1 MAQHGKPMKDVLL
14 KEVDKLIGAPDKQD
28 QYEIE
33 ARIGTF
39 RGKKFFSNVNSK
51 DFYRVVEHFLAHTP
65 TLYTYLPQDT
75 TLRTEDILNM
85 DLDSYPDVVTEATF
99 IVPGGGKYPQRIRET
114 FIDVPNAPRF
124 YSTKRSVGNVDFTD
138 FFTRFSLA
146 REQYIATVYN
156 FETDPQAMAN
166 RPVPHGLEPQSLRIK
181 HRWSFALA
189 DQQQDHPLLP
199 FRIDLTHVTGWYINA
214 QGEQIP
220 INTHEIELEV
230 IYKPIKSTQNE
241 LWPGVHF
248 MLELLQNTP
257 FPVTAGTVSSVM
269 QGFNGLFESDIESLE
284 WAMKKRNPHWSF
296 NTSWRLF
303 NVVNKPINLKMQA
316 LETPDLL
323 AVTDKADGERR
334 LMFIRPDGA
343 YLLYPPGDIMRYLR
357 TPLEGQKISTDE
369 QYYIEPEHAKTLQ
382 GTVIDGELVLRADGT
397 RDYLAFDLI
406 VDREVDFRH
415 IKFLDRIERLRE
427 LLSTTPIN
435 ITMKEFLLPDA
446 GDFFTRVNQVL
457 DDIPHKPYGND
468 GLIFNNIN
476 DTYTTGAVYKWKPP
490 EQLTIDFDLNQIG
503 PTTFDLYVKNDT
515 KVKSG
520 SKLLFKGSRRHPT
533 AGRVEISP
541 PLINNTRLTTGQ
553 IVEMSWDYDNDTFV
567 PFRIRH
573 DRDQPNNHSTAVDVW
588 NDIIDP
594 IPESTIRGHD
604 LNTMRHYHNVIK
616 RELLHQY
623 CEKDTI
629 VDIGAG
635 RGGDL
640 HKWKKL
646 GPGTEVLAI
655 EPNSENLME
664 FHTRLIESGYKP
676 QFKEHMFTGTLGM
689 NVDFTFTYIFDDGK
703 DRTVVT
709 LMQEFGQESD
719 KIVKAYKDTYG
730 KHRATNSVG
739 CLTIF
744 NVLTFFF
751 DEEKSLDSLVNTL
764 DQLLRAGGH
773 FMGIVMDGDQV
784 RQLLVKHALLKETI
798 RKLGDDQYW
807 NLDTKSRINKK
818 SFKNFDK
825 NEKWRLVSKDTALL
839 EKTVEELEEP
849 DPKEVK
855 DHGWVISRTKPFTDS
870 AYGNEIK
877 IHLGASTIVHDQ
889 VEYLVDFEELERKLA
904 EKNIV
909 LNDTYLLPSNSALSR
924 SQQRLNK
931 LYRAFTFERQAPP
944 LTKEQ
949 TQITV
954 IPITGVIEAKVKSL
968 KQQKNISEFIL
979 EKVSK
984 ELATATTALEELEQH
999 IKDMS
1004 TKGTKISTQKGKQ
1017 LGVDRHQFKLDITNA
1032 EKKIQQ
1038 HQQRIVQ
1045 YDKEL
1050 QEAQEELATAKPITI
1065 TGPQPKKPTPK
1076 KPTPK
1081 KPVKPPGGA
1090 AATIPPPA
1098 LPSKPL
1104 PKKPSKKPPK
1114 KPLIVE
1120 SGQLTTEHE
1129 YDYNDTFV
1137 AMEHTPVD
1145 MLQPEEKADINIK
1158 NVDFVRIGTVNDGVC
1173 VLAALLRA
1181 AYPSYIFNQNE
1192 VDAPAL
1198 TVQQKA
1204 KREHNVGKLT
1214 NAFLNNF
1221 FRKAFDAG
1229 DLELLTLHYENW
1241 ASARK
1246 ILRNCQNWQWLGL
1259 WQKIAAVFKLN
1270 IVIITADS
1278 PFTAPTIYRTGNAH
1292 PRTAVIY
1299 NHDGAFDTLGQRDGT
1314 GNLITVFDKND
1325 ITINQL

>member
-1 MAQHGKPMKDVLL
+1 MAQHAKPMKDVLL
-14 KEVDKLIGAPDKQD
+14 KEVDKLIGTPDKQD

-39 RGKKFFSNVNSK
+39 RGKKFFSNVSSK
-51 DFYRVVEHFLAHTP
+51 DFYRVVEHFSVHTP
-65 TLYTYLPQDT
+65 TLYTYLAQDT
-75 TLRTEDILNM
+75 TLRTEKILDM

-99 IVPGGGKYPQRIRET
+99 TVPPGTVPGGGKYPQRIRES

-124 YSTKRSVGNVDFTD
+124 YSTKLSVGNVDFTD

-146 REQYIATVYN
+146 IEQYIGLVYDFDN
-156 FETDPQAMAN
+156 DPDAMKK
-166 RPVPHGLEPQSLRIK
+166 RPIPIGLEPQSLRIK

-199 FRIDLTHVTGWYINA
+199 FSIDLTHVTGWYIND
-214 QGEQIP
+214 QGGRIP
-220 INTHEIELEV
+220 INTYEIELEV

-269 QGFNGLFESDIESLE
+269 QGFNGLFASDINSLE
-284 WAMKKRNPHWSF
+284 WAMKKRNPYWSF

-316 LETPDLL
+316 LEAPDLL

-343 YLLYPPGDIMRYLR
+343 YLLYPPGDVMRYLR
-357 TPLEGQKISTDE
+357 TPQEGQQISTDE

-382 GTVIDGELVLRADGT
+382 GTVIDGELVHRDDGT
-397 RDYLAFDLI
+397 REYLAFDLI
-406 VDREVDFRH
+406 VDREVDIRH
-415 IKFLDRIERLRE
+415 FKFLDRIERLRK

-435 ITMKEFLLPDA
+435 ITMKEFLLPETD
-446 GDFFTRVNQVL
+446 GFFTRVNQAL
-457 DDIPHKPYGND
+457 DAIPHKPYGND

-476 DTYTTGAVYKWKPP
+476 DTYTTGSVYKWKPL
-490 EQLTIDFDLNQIG
+490 EQLTIDFDIHQIG

-515 KVKSG
+515 KRKG
-520 SKLLFKGSRRHPT
+520 GRKLPFKGNKRYPT
-533 AGRVEISP
+533 TGHIEISP
-541 PLINNTRLTTGQ
+541 PLINNTHLTTGQ
-553 IVEMSWDYDNDTFV
+553 IVEMRWDYDNNTFV
-567 PFRIRH
+567 PLRIRH
-573 DRDQPNNHSTAVDVW
+573 DRDQPNNYSTAVDVW

-594 IPESTIRGHD
+594 ITESTIRGHD
-604 LNTMRHYHNVIK
+604 LNTMRNYHNVIK
-616 RELLHQY
+616 RGLLHKY

-646 GPGTEVLAI
+646 GTGTEVLAI
-655 EPNSENLME
+655 EPNSDYLME
-664 FHTRLIESGYKP
+664 FHTRLIECGYKP
-676 QFKEHMFTGTLGM
+676 QFEEHEFMSA
-689 NVDFTFTYIFDDGK
+689 DFTFPYVFDDGK
-703 DRTVVT
+703 DRVVVT
-709 LMQEFGQESD
+709 LMKGVGQDSD

-730 KHRATNSVG
+730 KHRSTNSVG

-751 DEEKSLDSLVNTL
+751 DEEKSLDSLVNTI

-773 FMGIVMDGDQV
+773 FMGIVMDGDRV

-798 RKLGDDQYW
+798 RKLGVDQYW

-818 SFKNFDK
+818 SFKNLYK
-825 NEKWRLVSKDTALL
+825 NEKWQLVSKDTALL
-839 EKTVEELEEP
+839 EKTVVELEEP

-855 DHGWVISRTKPFTDS
+855 DNGWVISRTKPFTDS

-877 IHLGASTIVHDQ
+877 IHLGADTIVHDQ
-889 VEYLVDFEELERKLA
+889 VEYLVDFEELKRKLA

-909 LNDTYLLPSNSALSR
+909 LNDTDFLPNNSALSP
-924 SQQRLNK
+924 SQQTLNK
-931 LYRAFTFERQAPP
+931 LYRTFTFERQAPP
-944 LTKEQ
+944 LTEKQ

-954 IPITGVIEAKVKSL
+954 IPITGAIQEKVKSL
-968 KQQKNISEFIL
+968 KQNKDISEFIL
-979 EKVSK
+979 EKASK
-984 ELATATTALEELEQH
+984 ELAALKELEQH
-999 IKDMS
+999 IK
-1004 TKGTKISTQKGKQ
+1004 ISTPLKY
-1017 LGVDRHQFKLDITNA
+1017 DRNKFKLDITNT
-1032 EKKIQQ
+1032 EQKIQLY
-1038 HQQRIVQ
+1038 QQRILQ

-1050 QEAQEELATAKPITI
+1050 QEAQAKLAAAKPTTI
-1065 TGPQPKKPTPK
+1065 TGPE
-1076 KPTPK
+1076 PK

-1090 AATIPPPA
+1090 AAIQPPA
-1098 LPSKPL
+1098 LP
-1104 PKKPSKKPPK
+1104 KKLSKKHPKK
-1114 KPLIVE
+1114 KPLIAE
-1120 SGQLTTEHE
+1120 SGQLTIEHE
-1129 YDYNDTFV
+1129 YDHNDTFV
-1137 AMEHTPVD
+1137 AMEYKPVD
-1145 MLQPEEKADINIK
+1145 ILQPEENADLNVK

-1173 VLAALLRA
+1173 VLAALLRSA
-1181 AYPSYIFNQNE
+1181 FPSYILNQNE
-1192 VDAPAL
+1192 ADPPAL
-1198 TVQQKA
+1198 TDLQKA

-1214 NAFLNNF
+1214 NAFLDIF
-1221 FRKAFDAG
+1221 FKKAFYAG
-1229 DLELLTLHYENW
+1229 DLELLTLHYDNW

-1299 NHDGAFDTLGQRDGT
+1299 NHDGAFDTLGQRDGA